1 MKKKI
6 SILVAV
12 LMLGVTISGC
22 STADKT
28 SNSKAVSDTAETTIE
43 ESVQSNENV
52 DVPEISQIHSIC
64 ELATTECYYHNVAK
78 SEKKKGS
85 GFAHIGEVDRNF
97 WMEYIGCAKIGIEAS
112 EVTMKMEGT
121 VCTITIPKA
130 KILSMSVDPDSYNE
144 QSYISSQDS
153 WNSNPITAEDQTKTI
168 NEAQDEMRRTIENDS
183 SLLASAQDRAKKLIE
198 SYIEQLKKISK
209 TNYTIQWEYEEN
221 NSTNQDSNVSEENN

>member
-28 SNSKAVSDTAETTIE
+28 SNSEAVSDTAETTIE

-78 SEKKKGS
+78 SEKKK
-85 GFAHIGEVDRNF
+85 
-97 WMEYIGCAKIGIEAS
+97 
-112 EVTMKMEGT
+112 
-121 VCTITIPKA
+121 
-130 KILSMSVDPDSYNE
+130 
-144 QSYISSQDS
+144 
-153 WNSNPITAEDQTKTI
+153 
-168 NEAQDEMRRTIENDS
+168 
-183 SLLASAQDRAKKLIE
+183 
-198 SYIEQLKKISK
+198 
-209 TNYTIQWEYEEN
+209 
-221 NSTNQDSNVSEENN
+221 

>member
-1 MKKKI
+1 MKKV

-22 STADKT
+22 STTDKT
-28 SNSKAVSDTAETTIE
+28 NNSEIVSDTLETTVE
-43 ESVQSNENV
+43 ESVQSSENIE
-52 DVPEISQIHSIC
+52 VPEISQIHSIC

-85 GFAHIGEVDRNF
+85 GFTHIGEVDRSF
-97 WMEYIGCAKIGIEAS
+97 WIEYIGYAKIGIKAS

-130 KILSMSVDPDSYNE
+130 KILSISVDSDSYNE

-168 NEAQDEMRRTIENDS
+168 NEAQEEMRRTIENDS